1 MLTKVSGVVSW
12 FPLGNR
18 FILVTMDRLSITAA
32 PLAQPV
38 MNASMAYP
46 RYPVAPRHRS
56 QQPPLFRH
64 PQQMPSIR
72 SHSVPS
78 LQTPFNLS
86 RQKKPLSNHLPPST
100 AAVASSH
107 QKPAPSI
114 QIMLTNDENERNRSL
129 TSTFSLPPGSSNE
142 PKNSLS
148 NIPLR
153 PPPAHVLVGGGSR
166 SAFRPF
172 LKQPAVNP
180 VSSRVSSTA
189 LPR

>member
-1 MLTKVSGVVSW
+1 MG
-12 FPLGNR
+12 
-18 FILVTMDRLSITAA
+18 RLSIGAA
-32 PLAQPV
+32 PLAHTV
-38 MNASMAYP
+38 MNGSMPHP

-78 LQTPFNLS
+78 LQTPFNLP

-100 AAVASSH
+100 AAVSSGH
-107 QKPAPSI
+107 TKPAPSI
-114 QIMLTNDENERNRSL
+114 QIVLTNDENERNRSL
-129 TSTFSLPPGSSNE
+129 TSTFVPPPRSSNE

-148 NIPLR
+148 SISLR
-153 PPPAHVLVGGGSR
+153 PSAHVLVGGGSR

-172 LKQPAVNP
+172 LKQPPDNP
-180 VSSRVSSTA
+180 MSARVSSTT